1 MSFERKNSIQ
11 EIKKYALEL
20 IEVSVKVKW
29 KVNTL
34 EYKEKRNKILQLI
47 DSGMENEV
55 FTFAEQIEAISIRS
69 FFEYS
74 SSTFLDSDLEKYY
87 EVEESVTP
95 KALKEYL
102 TKKGQLFKIDGTD
115 VVFKLERGR
124 RIGTSFAATINQT
137 STDGSY
143 IAGSFMWL
151 HEDTIVIRVNPN

>member
-20 IEVSVKVKW
+20 IEVSVKVKR
-29 KVNTL
+29 KVNTP
-34 EYKEKRNKILQLI
+34 EYREKRNKILQLI

-74 SSTFLDSDLEKYY
+74 SSTFLDSDLEKHY
-87 EVEESVTP
+87 EEEESVTP
-95 KALKEYL
+95 KELKEYL

-124 RIGTSFAATINQT
+124 RIGTSFAATINHT
-137 STDGSY
+137 SVDGRY
-143 IAGSFMWL
+143 VVGDFTWL
-151 HEDTIVIRVNPN
+151 HEDTIVVRVDPN